1 MSDRTIEGVREL
13 SREHLEE
20 LTVRAII
27 RIRHDKQERSRN
39 AAFMAVLTGF
49 MLGSLV
55 VAGGF
60 VAGIAFR

>member
-1 MSDRTIEGVREL
+1 MSDRMVEGVREL
-13 SREHLEE
+13 SRERLEE
-20 LTVRAII
+20 LTVQAII

-39 AAFMAVLTGF
+39 AAFLAVLMGF

-60 VAGIAFR
+60 VAGVAFR